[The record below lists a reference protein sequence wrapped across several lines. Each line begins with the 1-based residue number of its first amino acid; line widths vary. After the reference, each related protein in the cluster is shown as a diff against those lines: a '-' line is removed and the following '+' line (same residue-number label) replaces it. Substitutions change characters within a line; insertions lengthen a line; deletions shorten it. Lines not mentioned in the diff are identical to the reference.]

1 MCIIPVSRASPK
13 RENARIIKREN
24 NPPSHPWAGY
34 WISRATK
41 RGKEIQF
48 PVSRD

>member
-1 MCIIPVSRASPK
+1 MCIPVSRRVQAK
-13 RENARIIKREN
+13 TRVIKREN
-24 NPPSHPWAGY
+24 NPPSHPRAGY